1 MIRLL
6 FVILLC
12 ILASSQASAQNNA
25 SQMLLALSE
34 DERNAAFTHLL
45 RERNERCDRVIRTLF
60 SGTALGLDDW
70 EVLCRNRNS
79 YSLSIS
85 PEVNADVQLVSC
97 RELAATSKRLLH
109 SAGSKSKS
117 AGCRIK

>member
-1 MIRLL
+1 MMRLL
-6 FVILLC
+6 FLMPLWA
-12 ILASSQASAQNNA
+12 LSSSQATAQHNA

-45 RERNERCDRVIRTLF
+45 RERNEKCDRVIRTLF
-60 SGTALGLDDW
+60 GGTALGFDGW
-70 EVLCRNRNS
+70 EVLCLDRNS

-85 PEVNADVQLVSC
+85 PEVDAEVQLVSC

-109 SAGSKSKS
+109 RAGSKSK
-117 AGCRIK
+117 ATGCRIK